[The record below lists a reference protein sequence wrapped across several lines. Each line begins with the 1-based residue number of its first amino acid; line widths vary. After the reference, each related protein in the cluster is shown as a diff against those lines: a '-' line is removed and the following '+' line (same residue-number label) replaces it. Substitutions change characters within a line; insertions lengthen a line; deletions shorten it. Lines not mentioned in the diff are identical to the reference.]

1 MFLLREFYAYVAN
14 CLPKFAICFSMY
26 MIQLTIDSFSLRLFE
41 SRMVHVFLCGSFSI
55 TVRVRAIHVL
65 QVLGVCVTWYMSRC
79 AHG

>member
-1 MFLLREFYAYVAN
+1 VAN

-26 MIQLTIDSFSLRLFE
+26 MIQLAIDSVTLCLFGR
-41 SRMVHVFLCGSFSI
+41 RMVHIFLCGGFSI

-65 QVLGVCVTWYMSRC
+65 QALGVCVTWYMSWC

>member
-1 MFLLREFYAYVAN
+1 
-14 CLPKFAICFSMY
+14 MY